1 MRLPMLCAVAAALTM
16 GMTQAQAADTAAGE
30 SLYASKCAQCHGKQG
45 QGMAVFPSLKGRD
58 ADYIA
63 SRLKT
68 YRAGEQVGS
77 NSGVMIPNAKGLS
90 DQDIT
95 NLAAYISSNFK

>member
-1 MRLPMLCAVAAALTM
+1 MRFALTCAAVFA
-16 GMTQAQAADTAAGE
+16 MTAATAHAQDADTEAGK
-30 SLYASKCAQCHGKQG
+30 SLYAGKCAQCHGKEG
-45 QGMAVFPSLKGRD
+45 QGMAIFPSLQGRD

-68 YRAGEQVGS
+68 YRAGEKVGA
-77 NSGVMIPNAKGLS
+77 NSGVMIANAKGLS
-90 DQDIT
+90 DDDIR